1 MGDVAEVSSNV
12 PLPEDVVYTQREADA
27 EEDTRVNEEQRV
39 LNNNGVKEPEPENR
53 AVNEQGPINESEA
66 SNNSPDG
73 LGRYIDVKV

>member
-27 EEDTRVNEEQRV
+27 AEDLRVNEEHRV

-53 AVNEQGPINESEA
+53 VINEAGPVNESGA